1 MSSSLLHSQISFPL
15 ESLTSSNKN
24 TSKTRP
30 CIARLYNKRTHFINL
45 VSKPTSLPNLSNN
58 CSIEKWKARDSGD
71 ESGEVSP
78 EFLPSSPSP
87 VHIVHEFYEAFNKKD
102 TETLKLLLS
111 PECVYQ
117 DLLFYSAYEGQ
128 ESIIHF
134 WQSVMDAMG
143 PNIHVFVED
152 VKETNHVMVTV
163 FMHLVWKDKKLPF
176 TSGCRFFTFEE
187 VEGKLLISKI
197 TGMEEFPLKPGELV
211 LKLLKGIGNI
221 LDNYPLAAGAMLDS
235 HASQQDG
242 GSDTHFDFDFFGR
255 KH

>member
-1 MSSSLLHSQISFPL
+1 MSSLLHSQISFPL
-15 ESLTSSNKN
+15 EPRTSSNKN
-24 TSKTRP
+24 TTKTRP
-30 CIARLYNKRTHFINL
+30 CIAQLYNKKTHFINL
-45 VSKPTSLPNLSNN
+45 VSKPTFLPNLRKN
-58 CSIEKWKARDSGD
+58 CSIEKWKARASDN
-71 ESGEVSP
+71 ESSDVSP
-78 EFLPSSPSP
+78 EFLPASPSP

-102 TETLKLLLS
+102 TETLKQLLS
-111 PECVYQ
+111 PKCVYQ
-117 DLLFYSAYEGQ
+117 DLLFYTAYEGQ

-134 WQSVMDAMG
+134 LQSAMDAMG

-163 FMHLVWKDKKLPF
+163 FMHLVWKEKKLPF

-187 VEGKLLISKI
+187 VKGKYFISKI
-197 TGMEEFPLKPGELV
+197 TGMEEFPLKPGEFV

-235 HASQQDG
+235 HASRQDG
-242 GSDTHFDFDFFGR
+242 ASDKHFDFDFFGP